1 MISAESP
8 PLEMGLHMS
17 MNWKGYKLGNGG
29 GEFSISL
36 SKFNYN
42 ENNKTCNNELLI
54 HDKALR
60 SSPPNSS
67 MGKIFKWTNVVG
79 TPTPY
84 IAGKKTH
91 PTGQSKPWCHWVL
104 PLHSTK
110 HICFCNQAVV
120 NNDEIGVFHQSK
132 LILRRDQLIWRSTK
146 NSIRP
151 PSAQMSQ
158 MKNLRP
164 RLA

>member
-8 PLEMGLHMS
+8 PLEMGLHIS

-42 ENNKTCNNELLI
+42 ENNKTCNNELLM

-79 TPTPY
+79 
-84 IAGKKTH
+84 KTSPQH
-91 PTGQSKPWCHWVL
+91 R
-104 PLHSTK
+104 
-110 HICFCNQAVV
+110 
-120 NNDEIGVFHQSK
+120 
-132 LILRRDQLIWRSTK
+132 ILRKKRLIQQANPTRGVTEYYHYTQRNTFASATKPSLTTMRSR
-146 NSIRP
+146 SFI
-151 PSAQMSQ
+151 SQ
-158 MKNLRP
+158 S
-164 RLA
+164 